1 MWTGCWFWTLSRMW
15 TGCWFWT
22 FSRRSAALTDSSSS
36 DEVEHLRVNIPHS
49 GPVSA
54 PLGSSISIPCLVSSS
69 SSSSSSSPSVPRV
82 KWTVVSGGKETPILV
97 ARGHRV
103 KINEDYRDRA
113 ALLNY
118 TSFPLDPTLWLGDL
132 RHGDSG
138 FYRCEVQQGLED
150 TSDVFQL
157 KVKGVVFHYRD
168 ASDRYAFSFQQAH
181 RACEV
186 IGAQMAT
193 PEQLLAA
200 YYDGYEQCD
209 AGWLADQSVRYPIQE
224 PRDGCYGD
232 MNGQPGVRN
241 YGTMDPDNLY
251 DVYCYVEETGGEVF
265 HDDAPQQLSF
275 HEARAFCGAAGA
287 RLATTAQLY
296 AAWSEGLDHCSPGW
310 LADGSVRYPI
320 RNPRER
326 CGGPQAGVKTL
337 YRFSNQ
343 TGFPEAS
350 SLHDVFCFNETS
362 RNSSDDVS
370 MDAEDFEQNV
380 VILMESEQ
388 ELQLSQRAE
397 QVEREAQSRLES
409 LPFSAPP
416 ETATSNPTAGPSDSS
431 DPAPFP
437 TPEAE
442 ILHSSDPAPLP
453 TPKPNILHS
462 SDPAPFLMS
471 EVKFLN
477 TSDSTPFQTPEPRL
491 LNFSDPAPFLMSEV
505 EILNS
510 TDTTPFPMSE
520 VHLFNS
526 SDSAPFHTPDLDL
539 LNSFDSAPFHTPDL
553 DLLNS
558 SDSAPFHTPEPDH
571 VNFSDSA
578 PFPMSEVHLL
588 NSSYSA
594 PFPTPDPDL
603 LHSLE
608 DVSHVP
614 FNTRPPAGVN
624 RSTTGTETTP
634 LPRPHDQTDPYPN
647 DTPTSHQHDLQRG
660 SNESQTQNQSVLDSN
675 PEDHKGPSEDLQQN
689 QNQSEPVEGRGVL
702 LGSATATSRD
712 LDRMSPVVPVEDQ
725 TPTDSLWTRTDGSGE
740 PAQERSSAAETLA
753 ATSRAPPPA
762 EDPSEPRASAPP
774 PYSATSHPDEP
785 SSHVPPTAPQVGES
799 SPPDGGE
806 GLTSDPAQ
814 GQTAGYWEWVETV
827 SSPHEDGSGVL
838 HPEGG
843 AAAPTAEEHELDAPA
858 ATEEMRVQVPPEL
871 SGDGPTLFTE
881 AAGQNRTFDPEDEVR
896 VAFTRLSREDS
907 RTSAAPLGE
916 DVTSFNDTDDQSES
930 PASTPLLLTV
940 GDQPPT
946 VAFYGPEEDVAPRH
960 QEELSSAPEDN
971 VHGNESDA
979 APARQGDANVSLV
992 HASRQPEVTPPV
1004 EGGARATSTPENEG
1018 EAFPSLV
1025 SMETIHTFPT
1035 MDHEDDANETPPP
1048 AHGGGARATA
1058 TPENE
1063 GEAFPMAVSIET
1075 LNTFPTMDH
1084 EEDANETPPPAHGGG
1099 AKSTP
1104 TTDLE
1109 GESRPGPPLE
1119 VYSTSPAGPQTSEYS
1134 SFPASPGEQV
1144 SLTEADSHSS
1154 APGSSVGANPVPTA
1168 TISSLTPRVFA
1179 ETAEDLHAMP
1189 PLDLLPPEINLT
1201 QPPPLLLLPNERAA
1215 VGGAEKFSD
1224 VCLDDPCQNGGTC
1237 TEDQGQPR
1245 CLCLPSYGGPFCQ
1258 SDLQRCEPGW
1268 DKFHGFCYRHFSR
1281 RQSWEVAEQHCRKL
1295 GAHLVSIMTPEEQ
1308 DYINRNYKEYQWTG
1322 LNDKTFEDD
1331 FRWSDGNQ
1339 LLYENWY
1346 RGQPDSFFLSGEDCV
1361 VMVWHDGGRWSDV
1374 PCNYHLAYTC
1384 KKGTSS
1390 CGRPPKVRNAVLF
1403 GKVRQNYETNAAVRF
1418 HCEGGF
1424 QQRLRPLVRCL
1435 HGGRWERP
1443 QIQCIPGETSQLHDY
1458 C

>member
-1 MWTGCWFWTLSRMW
+1 MEKAAVACSFRPVACSFRPVACSFRPVACSFRPVACSFRPVACSVSSLSSVNLTSPLTQRPTAALTHPHQPVKDRPVCSFKGALCVHRSAFFSFMRRLITGRLIEGFRKPELQAACLRSSQVFSGVLHILRSSPCSQVFSGSVTFPSQTDPPCCYLGVRFLREESHFLDEPQTAGGTPERLLEQLLEDDDFTTRLRGKSFSFSHDQTTILSEICSFSLVSQVFKGQMSNSKTLSLNHRDPELSMMVPEPEAPPPPPPPPPPSPPPPSCSIIIITPPPPGSRPHPPERRTAAAEEQEENEEEERTEDTWKPLIRTFCRDAADGNQTCPRPSSSLCVLSPGSGFPDPHHTFLRYVCLRMWTGCWFWTLSRMW

-22 FSRRSAALTDSSSS
+22 LSRMWTGCWFWTLSRRSAALTDSSSS

-69 SSSSSSSPSVPRV
+69 SSSSPSSLVGSPGKVD
-82 KWTVVSGGKETPILV
+82 GGV
-97 ARGHRV
+97 WV

-350 SLHDVFCFNETS
+350 SLHDVFCFKETS

-526 SDSAPFHTPDLDL
+526 SDPAPFLMSEVDLLNSSDSAPFHTPDLDL
-539 LNSFDSAPFHTPDL
+539 LNSFDSAPFHTPEPKIL
-553 DLLNS
+553 HS
-558 SDSAPFHTPEPDH
+558 SDP
-571 VNFSDSA
+571 A

-588 NSSYSA
+588 NSSDSA
-594 PFPTPDPDL
+594 PFHTPD
-603 LHSLE
+603 
-608 DVSHVP
+608 
-614 FNTRPPAGVN
+614 
-624 RSTTGTETTP
+624 
-634 LPRPHDQTDPYPN
+634 
-647 DTPTSHQHDLQRG
+647 
-660 SNESQTQNQSVLDSN
+660 
-675 PEDHKGPSEDLQQN
+675 
-689 QNQSEPVEGRGVL
+689 
-702 LGSATATSRD
+702 
-712 LDRMSPVVPVEDQ
+712 
-725 TPTDSLWTRTDGSGE
+725 
-740 PAQERSSAAETLA
+740 
-753 ATSRAPPPA
+753 
-762 EDPSEPRASAPP
+762 
-774 PYSATSHPDEP
+774 
-785 SSHVPPTAPQVGES
+785 
-799 SPPDGGE
+799 
-806 GLTSDPAQ
+806 
-814 GQTAGYWEWVETV
+814 
-827 SSPHEDGSGVL
+827 
-838 HPEGG
+838 
-843 AAAPTAEEHELDAPA
+843 
-858 ATEEMRVQVPPEL
+858 
-871 SGDGPTLFTE
+871 
-881 AAGQNRTFDPEDEVR
+881 
-896 VAFTRLSREDS
+896 
-907 RTSAAPLGE
+907 
-916 DVTSFNDTDDQSES
+916 
-930 PASTPLLLTV
+930 
-940 GDQPPT
+940 
-946 VAFYGPEEDVAPRH
+946 
-960 QEELSSAPEDN
+960 
-971 VHGNESDA
+971 
-979 APARQGDANVSLV
+979 
-992 HASRQPEVTPPV
+992 
-1004 EGGARATSTPENEG
+1004 
-1018 EAFPSLV
+1018 
-1025 SMETIHTFPT
+1025 
-1035 MDHEDDANETPPP
+1035 
-1048 AHGGGARATA
+1048 
-1058 TPENE
+1058 
-1063 GEAFPMAVSIET
+1063 
-1075 LNTFPTMDH
+1075 
-1084 EEDANETPPPAHGGG
+1084 
-1099 AKSTP
+1099 
-1104 TTDLE
+1104 
-1109 GESRPGPPLE
+1109 
-1119 VYSTSPAGPQTSEYS
+1119 
-1134 SFPASPGEQV
+1134 
-1144 SLTEADSHSS
+1144 
-1154 APGSSVGANPVPTA
+1154 
-1168 TISSLTPRVFA
+1168 
-1179 ETAEDLHAMP
+1179 
-1189 PLDLLPPEINLT
+1189 LDLLNS
-1201 QPPPLLLLPNERAA
+1201 
-1215 VGGAEKFSD
+1215 SD
-1224 VCLDDPCQNGGTC
+1224 SA
-1237 TEDQGQPR
+1237 
-1245 CLCLPSYGGPFCQ
+1245 PSI
-1258 SDLQRCEPGW
+1258 
-1268 DKFHGFCYRHFSR
+1268 
-1281 RQSWEVAEQHCRKL
+1281 
-1295 GAHLVSIMTPEEQ
+1295 HL
-1308 DYINRNYKEYQWTG
+1308 
-1322 LNDKTFEDD
+1322 
-1331 FRWSDGNQ
+1331 
-1339 LLYENWY
+1339 
-1346 RGQPDSFFLSGEDCV
+1346 
-1361 VMVWHDGGRWSDV
+1361 
-1374 PCNYHLAYTC
+1374 
-1384 KKGTSS
+1384 
-1390 CGRPPKVRNAVLF
+1390 
-1403 GKVRQNYETNAAVRF
+1403 
-1418 HCEGGF
+1418 
-1424 QQRLRPLVRCL
+1424 
-1435 HGGRWERP
+1435 
-1443 QIQCIPGETSQLHDY
+1443 SQT
-1458 C
+1458 